1 LKVVLDTCVLKL
13 ATFSSTDNAAA
24 LIYQLVQTGLIE
36 AWVSPAMLDEY
47 DDVLDDRPDLLAEIS
62 DLCRFCHPL
71 TELNIIR
78 HEPDNR
84 FLECSL
90 AAEVDFLV
98 TVNTARGHFDRKN
111 YDRVRIVTPGE
122 FLKLKEVRPLL
133 NKLAED

>member
-1 LKVVLDTCVLKL
+1 MLKL
-13 ATFSSTDNAAA
+13 ATFSSADNAAA

-47 DDVLDDRPDLLAEIS
+47 DDVLDDHPDLLAEIS
-62 DLCRFCHPL
+62 GLCCFCHPL
-71 TELNIIR
+71 TELDIIR

-84 FLECSL
+84 FLECAL

-111 YDRVRIVTPGE
+111 YDNVRVVTPGE
-122 FLKLKEVRPLL
+122 FLKLKEVRLLL